1 MTHRLR
7 SSPPPKP
14 RQRTSRPPPGHGYG
28 ASVIWIFLI
37 LGLVIVIV
45 IGLVVLGRETARL
58 SDVARP
64 AVFDMTEAIEFI
76 ADRLPADTQARISH
90 DDVRWVLLADAD
102 LLEDATAE
110 VLAERQVVDEDAAV
124 ARILELADE
133 SGRELA
139 DEDIVAVLDGRLA
152 YLEAIGAI
160 GPEADE

>member
-1 MTHRLR
+1 MTWL
-7 SSPPPKP
+7 
-14 RQRTSRPPPGHGYG
+14 
-28 ASVIWIFLI
+28 FLI
-37 LGLVIVIV
+37 VGLVIVVV

-58 SDVARP
+58 ADVARP
-64 AVFDMTEAIEFI
+64 AVFDLTEAVDFI
-76 ADRLPADTQARISH
+76 ADRLPEATQARISH

-110 VLAERQVVDEDAAV
+110 LPPPGHDETEGDEVVEEVVDEDAAV
-124 ARILELADE
+124 ARILDLADE

-160 GPEADE
+160 GPQADA